1 MSLDQRLTRAV
12 RDIAD
17 RVSVPDVDPDE
28 VRARARTHRRR
39 VISAAVTAAVVA
51 VTVAGTALVAGRDTN
66 PPASP
71 SDTVPP
77 SDAQSPSASTL
88 PPIETRPWS
97 AYRSDRYK
105 FTIAHPPNWT
115 AVPATR
121 DWTWKTDAGDRVS
134 PAHEAFRSP
143 DERVRVS
150 AWFAPLDPTKR
161 KESIAYL
168 VAWVEDYCEETGNSP
183 CTGIADRAVDLCL
196 EKWDCHPGLLVPF
209 DNDVQA
215 FFSGGIYDQEAM
227 TIVAVWQGESAPTMA
242 PYGGAQR
249 LLEAFLST
257 MSVWPSTTPPR
268 ERRDTVAEPEE

>member
-12 RDIAD
+12 HDIAN
-17 RVSVPDVDPDE
+17 RVGVPDVDPDE

-39 VISAAVTAAVVA
+39 VISVAVTAAVVA
-51 VTVAGTALVAGRDTN
+51 VTVAGTAFVAGRDTSA
-66 PPASP
+66 PASP
-71 SDTVPP
+71 SGTVPP

-88 PPIETRPWS
+88 PPIETRAWS

-105 FTIAHPPNWT
+105 FTVDYPQDWT

-121 DWTWKTDAGDRVS
+121 DWTWRTDARDRVS
-134 PAHEAFRSP
+134 PGHEAFRSP

-150 AWFAPLDPTKR
+150 VWSAPLDPSTR
-161 KESIAYL
+161 EESIAYL
-168 VAWVEDYCEETGNSP
+168 VAWVEDYCEESGNSP
-183 CTGIADRAVDLCL
+183 CTGIADRAVELCL

-209 DNDVQA
+209 DKDVQA

-227 TIVAVWQGESAPTMA
+227 TIVAVWQGESAPTVA

-257 MSVWPSTTPPR
+257 MQVWPSTTPLP
-268 ERRDTVAEPEE
+268 ERR